1 QQHLWHNPCLY
12 SGTTTFVNQILKAMN
27 SKTFILAG
35 VLLLAMSQF
44 VIAQDQIHKR
54 NNEIINC
61 KIKELGSESVKYLL
75 PDYPDD
81 VSFSIDNDKILKI
94 VFENGKEHFFQ
105 KEMFNPENYVD
116 DRKNAIKLD
125 FISPLTGNTTFAYE
139 RSIKPGQSFEV
150 TLGIIGMGFDPNDEN
165 ARGAFTKFGYKF
177 IKTPDFY
184 FNKMRYAHILKGSYI
199 KPEISFGYYS
209 HTDYYKDSWEG
220 SNNER
225 EPVVSGSLHLV
236 LGKQW
241 VYSNVFLV
249 DFSVGVGY
257 GFDNIDG
264 GYHYGYATSD
274 GSFPISGSA
283 NLKVGYLF

>member
-1 QQHLWHNPCLY
+1 
-12 SGTTTFVNQILKAMN
+12 MN
-27 SKTFILAG
+27 SKTFILVG
-35 VLLLAMSQF
+35 IILLVMSQF

-54 NNEIINC
+54 NSEIINC
-61 KIKELGSESVKYLL
+61 KIKEIGSESVKYSL

-105 KEMFNPENYVD
+105 KEMFNPENYIED
-116 DRKNAIKLD
+116 KKNAIKLD

-139 RSIKPGQSFEV
+139 HSRKPGQSFEI
-150 TLGIIGMGFDPNDEN
+150 TLGLIGIGFDPGDEN
-165 ARGAFTKFGYKF
+165 ARGAFAKFGYKF
-177 IKTPDFY
+177 IKAPDFY
-184 FNKMRYAHILKGSYI
+184 FNKMRYAHILKGAYI

-209 HTDYYKDSWEG
+209 HDYYNYESSG
-220 SNNER
+220 NHSTNR
-225 EPVVSGSLHLV
+225 ENVVSGALHLV

-241 VYSNVFLV
+241 VFSNVFLV

-283 NLKVGYLF
+283 NLKIGYLF

>member
-1 QQHLWHNPCLY
+1 
-12 SGTTTFVNQILKAMN
+12 MN
-27 SKTFILAG
+27 TKTFILPG
-35 VLLLAMSQF
+35 IFLLVMSQF
-44 VIAQDQIHKR
+44 GFAQDKIHKR

-116 DRKNAIKLD
+116 DRKNVIKLD

-139 RSIKPGQSFEV
+139 RSLKPGQSFEV
-150 TLGIIGMGFDPNDEN
+150 TLGIIGLGFDPGDEN

-177 IKTPDFY
+177 IKSPDFY
-184 FNKMRYAHILKGSYI
+184 FNKMRYSHILKGSYI

-209 HTDYYKDSWEG
+209 HEYYYIENWGNSMV
-220 SNNER
+220 ER
-225 EPVVSGSLHLV
+225 EPVVSGALHLV

-264 GYHYGYATSD
+264 GYHFGYATSD

-283 NLKVGYLF
+283 NLKVGYLFK

>member
-1 QQHLWHNPCLY
+1 
-12 SGTTTFVNQILKAMN
+12 MN
-27 SKTFILAG
+27 TKIFILAG
-35 VLLLAMSQF
+35 ILLLAVSQF
-44 VIAQDQIHKR
+44 VIAQDQIHKK

-61 KIKELGSESVKYLL
+61 KITELGSESVKYKL

-81 VSFSIDNDKILKI
+81 VSFTIDNDRLTKI

-105 KEMFNPENYVD
+105 KEMFNPEYYVD
-116 DRKNAIKLD
+116 DKKNVIKLD

-139 RSIKPGQSFEV
+139 RSLKPGQSFEV
-150 TLGIIGMGFDPNDEN
+150 SLGIIGMGFDPGGEN

-209 HTDYYKDSWEG
+209 HEYENHEISG
-220 SNNER
+220 SPYIEK
-225 EPVVSGSLHLV
+225 ETVVSGALHLV

-257 GFDNIDG
+257 GFDNTDG
-264 GYHYGYATSD
+264 DYHYGYINSD
-274 GSFPISGSA
+274 SSFPISGSA